1 MLPSATSTTSNWL
14 HNPLL
19 QARGCQPAWHHKGY
33 IARLHQVAVAI
44 GSFTRVV
51 FDPNRRVCAPHENE
65 AALVDVNFNMI
76 ESWWNQSG
84 NIAAV
89 AKAAFLDTEVRC
101 LRQMSNTTGEVS
113 EKGDLY

>member
-1 MLPSATSTTSNWL
+1 M
-14 HNPLL
+14 
-19 QARGCQPAWHHKGY
+19 
-33 IARLHQVAVAI
+33 AVAI